1 MPNYDITPAL
11 DQIFADMKY
20 AGMEAIELM
29 HTALLPDDA
38 VQRIGQLSQEHQ
50 LPVLG
55 TSYGADMWDRQQH
68 NKILEGAEIV
78 ITRLAKLGGR
88 TLGTSVGAAPS
99 KKTPEQLDAQAD
111 VLRKIMALCEAH
123 QVVLNLHNHTYE
135 VTDDL
140 YDLKGTLA
148 RVPECQ
154 TGSRPG
160 LAGAGQRGSGQ
171 VPARLRRS
179 HRLPASARSEEGQDV
194 GGSDGR
200 GRHGLRCDS
209 AGA

>member
-38 VQRIGQLSQEHQ
+38 VQRIGQLSQQHQ

-68 NKILEGAEIV
+68 NKILEGAEII

-88 TLGTSVGAAPS
+88 TLGTSVGAA
-99 KKTPEQLDAQAD
+99 TQPEDT
-111 VLRKIMALCEAH
+111 R
-123 QVVLNLHNHTYE
+123 T
-135 VTDDL
+135 T
-140 YDLKGTLA
+140 
-148 RVPECQ
+148 
-154 TGSRPG
+154 
-160 LAGAGQRGSGQ
+160 
-171 VPARLRRS
+171 RR
-179 HRLPASARSEEGQDV
+179 A
-194 GGSDGR
+194 GR
-200 GRHGLRCDS
+200 GAAQNHGVCAKRIRWC
-209 AGA
+209 